1 MKASPRC
8 ATCCGAGTRSL
19 RARRAP
25 AGRDCATT
33 ASRGSSSVSAGAAKR
48 GAPAST
54 PPLPQSWCPLPA
66 SVTSSIRRASAR
78 SAPGASIP
86 TSWAPAF
93 RNSVHTSISA
103 ASTIAATSP
112 SPAVR
117 CVPHR
122 RARSIPTG
130 WSRTSGSMRRSASL
144 LGPAAGVAGG
154 DLGHHLGERV
164 VEVDALRVGDADHDK
179 ENVGE
184 LHGQRAGRLIGFLL
198 LRTELVIDLA
208 SELTDFLGEPRHVG
222 ERREIAR
229 LELTHPLIHALLR
242 FTEAHG

>member
-1 MKASPRC
+1 II
-8 ATCCGAGTRSL
+8 
-19 RARRAP
+19 RAP
-25 AGRDCATT
+25 VAAATGT
-33 ASRGSSSVSAGAAKR
+33 
-48 GAPAST
+48 
-54 PPLPQSWCPLPA
+54 L
-66 SVTSSIRRASAR
+66 
-78 SAPGASIP
+78 IP
-86 TSWAPAF
+86 TTRTPHL
-93 RNSVHTSISA
+93 RNTVTTTIRH
-103 ASTIAATSP
+103 ASTIPPTSP
-112 SPAVR
+112 SPAVP

-208 SELTDFLGEPRHVG
+208 SELTDFLCEPRHVG